1 MLTALL
7 NDPVDA
13 ETARAAL
20 KRQVVEYGSEEAR
33 QILNALDQIDEF

>member
-1 MLTALL
+1 VLAGLL

-20 KRQVVEYGSEEAR
+20 RLQVLEYGSEEAR
-33 QILNALDQIDEF
+33 QIVNALEQADEM